1 MAVEPGRISAGC
13 LGAGAPGKALSM
25 GSSEAGLG
33 QEFWDK
39 HSIWEEEIL
48 GGKQENKT
56 GKAAKEGGLSSKL
69 VL

>member
-1 MAVEPGRISAGC
+1 
-13 LGAGAPGKALSM
+13 M